1 MNSLVLKPWRWV
13 AFLLVIPGET
23 PSSGLRRTGVL
34 ATGLPRRGAARGAA
48 LRRTPAGLFLVRRLM
63 TAVLFDRWRVF
74 PATGFAWVSRPL
86 LRFLGNDPKNNAPHP
101 GAAPVGCFA
110 PFLTILD
117 SFRPILSLAAVQ
129 KPDFLPFG
137 DKIS

>member
-1 MNSLVLKPWRWV
+1 MNSWVLKPSRWV

-34 ATGLPRRGAARGAA
+34 ATGLPRRGAAPGAA

-74 PATGFAWVSRPL
+74 PATGFAGVSRPW
-86 LRFLGNDPKNNAPHP
+86 LRVLGNDPKKNAPPP
-101 GAAPVGCFA
+101 GAAPGRCFA
-110 PFLTILD
+110 HFFNI
-117 SFRPILSLAAVQ
+117 
-129 KPDFLPFG
+129 
-137 DKIS
+137 